1 MASLMHRFSSLTAR
15 TQRPIINS
23 LLNFRQVHVLQKK
36 DIRMAGRAKK
46 YGNLAALALGGLAV
60 AGGGVALCETKW
72 GAEYDP
78 DNHGPYF
85 PENYEKI
92 KIIGG
97 NGNKKLAEEVAEAL
111 GINLMKS
118 RTAQYAD
125 GEVMV
130 QLDENVRGK
139 DIYVVQ
145 SCAAPVNVAI
155 MELLLT
161 CSAVAR
167 ASAKRVTAVIPYFA
181 YKHHRRGAPISTG
194 LKSRF
199 LWSASS
205 DFAKMLEVVGVDR
218 VIAVDLQRPGQG
230 HEACFFSPQ
239 IPVETIMTTEMAAK
253 YMAKRMHFPRPVCV
267 VAPNSETI
275 KKARKFELKFRKR
288 VLVPTSLGAFLPKQA
303 SSGPVAPTSK
313 AFEFMG
319 DVEGKDVVIVED
331 LVDTGATC
339 VEMARQLRAA
349 GAADIYVCAS
359 HGLFGPGS
367 IERLR
372 ESGVK
377 KVVVLNTLPLPEGQ
391 DWQGMV
397 EQIPIG
403 KWLAQLIKT
412 EHLRSND
419 FDDDL
424 EDEDAEDMREL

>member
-1 MASLMHRFSSLTAR
+1 
-15 TQRPIINS
+15 
-23 LLNFRQVHVLQKK
+23 
-36 DIRMAGRAKK
+36 
-46 YGNLAALALGGLAV
+46 
-60 AGGGVALCETKW
+60 
-72 GAEYDP
+72 
-78 DNHGPYF
+78 
-85 PENYEKI
+85 
-92 KIIGG
+92 
-97 NGNKKLAEEVAEAL
+97 
-111 GINLMKS
+111 MKS

-181 YKHHRRGAPISTG
+181 CVPPPARGAHLHGPEVALPLERLLG
-194 LKSRF
+194 LREDAGGGGRRPRHCRG
-199 LWSASS
+199 LA
-205 DFAKMLEVVGVDR
+205 AAGPRARGVL
-218 VIAVDLQRPGQG
+218 LQP
-230 HEACFFSPQ
+230 PD
-239 IPVETIMTTEMAAK
+239 PVETIMTTEMAAK